1 MTHSPI
7 SQQVAIPVMG
17 FSAFMGPSAGN
28 GAYRPGDRESDVLD
42 YFAAAFFLMAVAFN
56 PALTW
61 LLVG

>member
-1 MTHSPI
+1 
-7 SQQVAIPVMG
+7 MG

-28 GAYRPGDRESDVLD
+28 GAAYRPGDREPDVLD
-42 YFAAAFFLMAVAFN
+42 YFAAAFFLMAVAFG